1 MDNYEYYH
9 HQPHQQRVKH
19 IYESLVPQQIAIPT
33 LEILDN
39 TEYRSDQNQDARAI
53 ERPHML
59 HPWSCASVSER
70 RRVAVDPSLE
80 YERADDKEAE
90 ESDLHEETAHDDILP
105 HLLRVCYED
114 PSS

>member
-1 MDNYEYYH
+1 
-9 HQPHQQRVKH
+9 
-19 IYESLVPQQIAIPT
+19 
-33 LEILDN
+33 
-39 TEYRSDQNQDARAI
+39 
-53 ERPHML
+53 ML